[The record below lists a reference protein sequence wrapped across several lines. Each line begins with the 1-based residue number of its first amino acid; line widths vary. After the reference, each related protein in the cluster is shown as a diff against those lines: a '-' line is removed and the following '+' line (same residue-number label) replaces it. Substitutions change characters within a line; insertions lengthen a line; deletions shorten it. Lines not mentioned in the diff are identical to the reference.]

1 MIIEH
6 LLDDNNLTNTE
17 KSIAQFLLNKD
28 QKINNLT
35 SSELGKQSYTSQAAV
50 TRLYKKLGFN
60 NFREF
65 LSTLIL
71 ERNDYLKYNDL
82 PTEHPEQYF
91 TSLEDTEK
99 VIASLY
105 EKAMIQTN
113 RLLDKNV
120 VNRVCNRILS
130 ASFIDIY
137 GIGLSDTIAKEMCFK
152 LQSLGLPCSYQ
163 NGINIKYIDNIVR
176 NQKITRV
183 PKTQTYYKGVINLR
197 GEIIPVMSI
206 RLKLGLE
213 DDEFTDKTRII
224 IVKIEGATIGVIVD
238 QVREVVTLDDDNTE
252 KITRTSRDDAAS
264 GYISSIGKSKGE
276 LISLLDIVGL
286 IVEN

>member
-1 MIIEH
+1 MEQVKAI
-6 LLDDNNLTNTE
+6 TTE
-17 KSIAQFLLNKD
+17 QEAE
-28 QKINNLT
+28 T
-35 SSELGKQSYTSQAAV
+35 AV
-50 TRLYKKLGFN
+50 QYIVVRIGN
-60 NFREF
+60 
-65 LSTLIL
+65 
-71 ERNDYLKYNDL
+71 
-82 PTEHPEQYF
+82 EQY
-91 TSLEDTEK
+91 
-99 VIASLY
+99 
-105 EKAMIQTN
+105 
-113 RLLDKNV
+113 
-120 VNRVCNRILS
+120 
-130 ASFIDIY
+130 
-137 GIGLSDTIAKEMCFK
+137 
-152 LQSLGLPCSYQ
+152 
-163 NGINIKYIDNIVR
+163 GINIKYIDNIVR

-213 DDEFTDKTRII
+213 DDKFTDKTRII

>member
-1 MIIEH
+1 MEQVKAI
-6 LLDDNNLTNTE
+6 TTE
-17 KSIAQFLLNKD
+17 QE
-28 QKINNLT
+28 T
-35 SSELGKQSYTSQAAV
+35 ETAV
-50 TRLYKKLGFN
+50 QYIVVRIGN
-60 NFREF
+60 
-65 LSTLIL
+65 
-71 ERNDYLKYNDL
+71 ERY
-82 PTEHPEQYF
+82 
-91 TSLEDTEK
+91 
-99 VIASLY
+99 
-105 EKAMIQTN
+105 
-113 RLLDKNV
+113 
-120 VNRVCNRILS
+120 
-130 ASFIDIY
+130 
-137 GIGLSDTIAKEMCFK
+137 
-152 LQSLGLPCSYQ
+152 
-163 NGINIKYIDNIVR
+163 GINIKYIDNIVR

>member
-1 MIIEH
+1 MEQVKAI
-6 LLDDNNLTNTE
+6 TTE
-17 KSIAQFLLNKD
+17 QEAETVVQYIVVRIGN
-28 QKINNLT
+28 
-35 SSELGKQSYTSQAAV
+35 
-50 TRLYKKLGFN
+50 
-60 NFREF
+60 
-65 LSTLIL
+65 
-71 ERNDYLKYNDL
+71 
-82 PTEHPEQYF
+82 EQY
-91 TSLEDTEK
+91 
-99 VIASLY
+99 
-105 EKAMIQTN
+105 
-113 RLLDKNV
+113 
-120 VNRVCNRILS
+120 
-130 ASFIDIY
+130 
-137 GIGLSDTIAKEMCFK
+137 
-152 LQSLGLPCSYQ
+152 
-163 NGINIKYIDNIVR
+163 GINIKYIDNIVR

>member
-1 MIIEH
+1 MEQVKAI
-6 LLDDNNLTNTE
+6 TTE
-17 KSIAQFLLNKD
+17 QEAE
-28 QKINNLT
+28 T
-35 SSELGKQSYTSQAAV
+35 AV
-50 TRLYKKLGFN
+50 QYIVVRIGN
-60 NFREF
+60 
-65 LSTLIL
+65 
-71 ERNDYLKYNDL
+71 
-82 PTEHPEQYF
+82 EQY
-91 TSLEDTEK
+91 
-99 VIASLY
+99 
-105 EKAMIQTN
+105 
-113 RLLDKNV
+113 
-120 VNRVCNRILS
+120 
-130 ASFIDIY
+130 
-137 GIGLSDTIAKEMCFK
+137 
-152 LQSLGLPCSYQ
+152 
-163 NGINIKYIDNIVR
+163 GINIKYIDNIVR

-252 KITRTSRDDAAS
+252 KITRTSRDDEAS

>member
-1 MIIEH
+1 MEQVKAI
-6 LLDDNNLTNTE
+6 TTE
-17 KSIAQFLLNKD
+17 QE
-28 QKINNLT
+28 T
-35 SSELGKQSYTSQAAV
+35 ETAV
-50 TRLYKKLGFN
+50 QYIVVRIGN
-60 NFREF
+60 
-65 LSTLIL
+65 
-71 ERNDYLKYNDL
+71 
-82 PTEHPEQYF
+82 EQY
-91 TSLEDTEK
+91 
-99 VIASLY
+99 
-105 EKAMIQTN
+105 
-113 RLLDKNV
+113 
-120 VNRVCNRILS
+120 
-130 ASFIDIY
+130 
-137 GIGLSDTIAKEMCFK
+137 
-152 LQSLGLPCSYQ
+152 
-163 NGINIKYIDNIVR
+163 GINIKYIDNIVR

-183 PKTQTYYKGVINLR
+183 PKTQTYYKGFINLR

>member
-1 MIIEH
+1 MEQVKAI
-6 LLDDNNLTNTE
+6 TTE
-17 KSIAQFLLNKD
+17 
-28 QKINNLT
+28 QKT
-35 SSELGKQSYTSQAAV
+35 ETAV
-50 TRLYKKLGFN
+50 QYIVVRIGN
-60 NFREF
+60 
-65 LSTLIL
+65 
-71 ERNDYLKYNDL
+71 
-82 PTEHPEQYF
+82 EQY
-91 TSLEDTEK
+91 
-99 VIASLY
+99 
-105 EKAMIQTN
+105 
-113 RLLDKNV
+113 
-120 VNRVCNRILS
+120 
-130 ASFIDIY
+130 
-137 GIGLSDTIAKEMCFK
+137 
-152 LQSLGLPCSYQ
+152 
-163 NGINIKYIDNIVR
+163 GINIKYIDNIVR

>member
-1 MIIEH
+1 MEQVKAI
-6 LLDDNNLTNTE
+6 TTE
-17 KSIAQFLLNKD
+17 QEAE
-28 QKINNLT
+28 T
-35 SSELGKQSYTSQAAV
+35 AV
-50 TRLYKKLGFN
+50 QYIVVRIGN
-60 NFREF
+60 
-65 LSTLIL
+65 
-71 ERNDYLKYNDL
+71 
-82 PTEHPEQYF
+82 EQY
-91 TSLEDTEK
+91 
-99 VIASLY
+99 
-105 EKAMIQTN
+105 
-113 RLLDKNV
+113 
-120 VNRVCNRILS
+120 
-130 ASFIDIY
+130 
-137 GIGLSDTIAKEMCFK
+137 
-152 LQSLGLPCSYQ
+152 
-163 NGINIKYIDNIVR
+163 GINIKYIDNIVR

-276 LISLLDIVGL
+276 LISLLDIARHFQRRHSQVLRDIDRLRSILPKSFHQPNFGL
-286 IVEN
+286 M

>member
-1 MIIEH
+1 MEQVKAI
-6 LLDDNNLTNTE
+6 TTE
-17 KSIAQFLLNKD
+17 QE
-28 QKINNLT
+28 T
-35 SSELGKQSYTSQAAV
+35 ETAV
-50 TRLYKKLGFN
+50 QYIVVRIGN
-60 NFREF
+60 
-65 LSTLIL
+65 
-71 ERNDYLKYNDL
+71 
-82 PTEHPEQYF
+82 EQY
-91 TSLEDTEK
+91 
-99 VIASLY
+99 
-105 EKAMIQTN
+105 
-113 RLLDKNV
+113 
-120 VNRVCNRILS
+120 
-130 ASFIDIY
+130 
-137 GIGLSDTIAKEMCFK
+137 
-152 LQSLGLPCSYQ
+152 
-163 NGINIKYIDNIVR
+163 GINIKYIDNIVR

-197 GEIIPVMSI
+197 GEIIPGMSI

>member
-1 MIIEH
+1 MEQVKAI
-6 LLDDNNLTNTE
+6 TTE
-17 KSIAQFLLNKD
+17 QE
-28 QKINNLT
+28 T
-35 SSELGKQSYTSQAAV
+35 ETAV
-50 TRLYKKLGFN
+50 QYIVVRIGN
-60 NFREF
+60 
-65 LSTLIL
+65 
-71 ERNDYLKYNDL
+71 
-82 PTEHPEQYF
+82 EQY
-91 TSLEDTEK
+91 
-99 VIASLY
+99 
-105 EKAMIQTN
+105 
-113 RLLDKNV
+113 
-120 VNRVCNRILS
+120 
-130 ASFIDIY
+130 
-137 GIGLSDTIAKEMCFK
+137 
-152 LQSLGLPCSYQ
+152 
-163 NGINIKYIDNIVR
+163 GINIKYIDNIVR

-286 IVEN
+286 IVDN

>member
-1 MIIEH
+1 MEQVKAI
-6 LLDDNNLTNTE
+6 TTE
-17 KSIAQFLLNKD
+17 QE
-28 QKINNLT
+28 T
-35 SSELGKQSYTSQAAV
+35 ETAV
-50 TRLYKKLGFN
+50 QYIVVRIGN
-60 NFREF
+60 
-65 LSTLIL
+65 
-71 ERNDYLKYNDL
+71 
-82 PTEHPEQYF
+82 EQY
-91 TSLEDTEK
+91 
-99 VIASLY
+99 
-105 EKAMIQTN
+105 
-113 RLLDKNV
+113 
-120 VNRVCNRILS
+120 
-130 ASFIDIY
+130 
-137 GIGLSDTIAKEMCFK
+137 
-152 LQSLGLPCSYQ
+152 
-163 NGINIKYIDNIVR
+163 GINIKYIDNIVR

-224 IVKIEGATIGVIVD
+224 IVKSEGATIGVIVD

>member
-1 MIIEH
+1 MEQVKAI
-6 LLDDNNLTNTE
+6 TTE
-17 KSIAQFLLNKD
+17 QE
-28 QKINNLT
+28 T
-35 SSELGKQSYTSQAAV
+35 ETAV
-50 TRLYKKLGFN
+50 QYIVVRIGN
-60 NFREF
+60 
-65 LSTLIL
+65 
-71 ERNDYLKYNDL
+71 
-82 PTEHPEQYF
+82 EQY
-91 TSLEDTEK
+91 
-99 VIASLY
+99 
-105 EKAMIQTN
+105 
-113 RLLDKNV
+113 
-120 VNRVCNRILS
+120 
-130 ASFIDIY
+130 
-137 GIGLSDTIAKEMCFK
+137 
-152 LQSLGLPCSYQ
+152 
-163 NGINIKYIDNIVR
+163 GINIKYIDNIVR

-213 DDEFTDKTRII
+213 DDDNSQQDEVHDCICCL
-224 IVKIEGATIGVIVD
+224 IGIFAARQAVIVD

>member
-1 MIIEH
+1 MEQVKAI
-6 LLDDNNLTNTE
+6 TTE
-17 KSIAQFLLNKD
+17 QE
-28 QKINNLT
+28 T
-35 SSELGKQSYTSQAAV
+35 ETAV
-50 TRLYKKLGFN
+50 QYIVVRIGN
-60 NFREF
+60 
-65 LSTLIL
+65 
-71 ERNDYLKYNDL
+71 
-82 PTEHPEQYF
+82 EQY
-91 TSLEDTEK
+91 
-99 VIASLY
+99 
-105 EKAMIQTN
+105 
-113 RLLDKNV
+113 
-120 VNRVCNRILS
+120 
-130 ASFIDIY
+130 
-137 GIGLSDTIAKEMCFK
+137 
-152 LQSLGLPCSYQ
+152 
-163 NGINIKYIDNIVR
+163 GINIKYIDNIVR

-213 DDEFTDKTRII
+213 DDKTRII

>member
-1 MIIEH
+1 MEQVKAI
-6 LLDDNNLTNTE
+6 TTE
-17 KSIAQFLLNKD
+17 QEAE
-28 QKINNLT
+28 T
-35 SSELGKQSYTSQAAV
+35 AV
-50 TRLYKKLGFN
+50 QYIVVRIGN
-60 NFREF
+60 
-65 LSTLIL
+65 
-71 ERNDYLKYNDL
+71 
-82 PTEHPEQYF
+82 EQY
-91 TSLEDTEK
+91 
-99 VIASLY
+99 
-105 EKAMIQTN
+105 
-113 RLLDKNV
+113 
-120 VNRVCNRILS
+120 
-130 ASFIDIY
+130 
-137 GIGLSDTIAKEMCFK
+137 
-152 LQSLGLPCSYQ
+152 
-163 NGINIKYIDNIVR
+163 GINIKYIDNIVR

-252 KITRTSRDDAAS
+252 KITRTSRDDAAA

-276 LISLLDIVGL
+276 LISLLDIVCL